1 MQENARSHNNVVFVC
16 TYPKTNY
23 FLNIQKEKLRRFLM
37 VSRNVKIWTNLSLVS
52 FVAFCDNDSH
62 LFQAWYRWQIFKTKT
77 YKTTKIRILVEMCS
91 RHKMF
96 IEKPFWLCCHKS
108 EVIIHTKWSYNYVFS
123 WAYTYNYRQN
133 EIEYTW
139 F

>member
-23 FLNIQKEKLRRFLM
+23 FLNIQKEKLRKLLM

-77 YKTTKIRILVEMCS
+77 YKRTKIRILVQMWWDIKCLLKNLFDYAVINQKS
-91 RHKMF
+91 LF
-96 IEKPFWLCCHKS
+96 IPN
-108 EVIIHTKWSYNYVFS
+108 EVIITFSHEPTHTIIDKMK
-123 WAYTYNYRQN
+123 
-133 EIEYTW
+133 
-139 F
+139 